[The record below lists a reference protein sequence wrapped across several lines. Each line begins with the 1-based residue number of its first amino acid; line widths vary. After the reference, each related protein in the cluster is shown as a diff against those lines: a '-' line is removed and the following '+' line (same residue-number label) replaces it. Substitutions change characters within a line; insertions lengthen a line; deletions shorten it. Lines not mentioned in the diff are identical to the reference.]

1 MWVVRTIL
9 ILIVIAIVVGVSIY
23 NAGELVNIDLIRQK
37 YEGVR
42 LNVVLYWA
50 FLAGMAVSTALG
62 MTYVIKLH
70 NDLRGER
77 LFDAPCRAAQAPIAR
92 DRWRTLHALSSR
104 TESCIRKRTTR
115 IK

>member
-9 ILIVIAIVVGVSIY
+9 ILIIVALVVGVSIY
-23 NAGELVNIDLIRQK
+23 NAGEVVDIDLIRQK
-37 YEGVR
+37 YEDVR

-70 NDLRGER
+70 SDLRAER
-77 LFDAPCRAAQAPIAR
+77 RA
-92 DRWRTLHALSSR
+92 
-104 TESCIRKRTTR
+104 RKRMEVEVGTLRNRAIDELDTL
-115 IK
+115 